1 MACPFPKAVSE
12 SRRAFLL
19 SARVWLAT
27 SMALLVA
34 GCSHRQTADEALDAT
49 LSNMGVS
56 RTKVFPL
63 AGKVTVD
70 GKPPQLA
77 QRRQKMFVILNDPAK
92 PDVQPLERPFV
103 ECNAEGE
110 FAFRTY
116 DMRDGVKPGNYV
128 LTFAELIDAGKRGY
142 LGPDGLKNLYND
154 PDKAEFPIA
163 HQEPGRTDYVF
174 DLKIDGREPAPP
186 GPRSF
191 QGAGEM
197 KNDR

>member
-1 MACPFPKAVSE
+1 MPCPFSKAASE
-12 SRRAFLL
+12 SRHAFLL
-19 SARVWLAT
+19 SGRVLLA
-27 SMALLVA
+27 SSIALLVA

-49 LSNMGVS
+49 LSNMGVA
-56 RTKVFPL
+56 RVAVYPL

-70 GKPPQLA
+70 GQPPQLA
-77 QRRQKMFVILNDPAK
+77 QRRQKIFVVLNDPAR

-103 ECNAEGE
+103 ACNADGE

-128 LTFAELIDAGKRGY
+128 LTFAQLTDAGKRGI

-154 PDKAEFPIA
+154 PDKSEFPIV

-174 DLKIDGREPAPP
+174 DLKIEGREAAPA
-186 GPRSF
+186 GRRAF
-191 QGAGEM
+191 QGAGEL
-197 KNDR
+197 KYDR